1 MIKKINEFTTVTAG
15 GTPSTKNSLYWN
27 GNIPWMNSS
36 ELNKHKIFSVE
47 GRITQLGL
55 ANSSTKYV
63 PKGSVLIGLA
73 GQGKT
78 RGTAAITYID
88 TCINQSIGAILP
100 SNEHISE
107 FLYYD
112 LTRRYNNIRELSSGD
127 GGRGGLNLSLLGN
140 IEVNLPSINTQQDYI
155 VNIHRRFSNG
165 AC

>member
-27 GNIPWMNSS
+27 GNIPRMNSG

-55 ANSSTKYV
+55 ENSSTKYV

-140 IEVNLPSINTQQDYI
+140 IEVNLPSINIQHHI